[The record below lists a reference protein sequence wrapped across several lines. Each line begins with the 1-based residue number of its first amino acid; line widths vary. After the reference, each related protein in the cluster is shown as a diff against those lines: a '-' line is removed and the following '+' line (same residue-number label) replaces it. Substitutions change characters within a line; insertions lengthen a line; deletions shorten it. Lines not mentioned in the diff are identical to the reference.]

1 MEKQQTLNSQ
11 KILRMKNKDRGIM
24 FPDFKVFCKAIVIK
38 TVWYWH
44 KNRHIDQWNR
54 VESPEINLH
63 MWSPNL

>member
-44 KNRHIDQWNR
+44 KNRQ
-54 VESPEINLH
+54 
-63 MWSPNL
+63 